1 METNTE
7 KVKQTGEGSEKR
19 RSSKLAKEL
28 PAEGLV
34 RLNQILAVL
43 PIGKTTF
50 YDLIKQGLIPK
61 PTFPFGSR
69 IALWDVKNIR
79 AFWKEQDNTGDSN

>member
-1 METNTE
+1 MEANIE
-7 KVKQTGEGSEKR
+7 NGKQTDGGNGKKR
-19 RSSKLAKEL
+19 KSKLAKEL

-34 RLNQILAVL
+34 RLSQILAVL

-61 PTFPFGSR
+61 ATFPFGSR
-69 IALWDVKNIR
+69 IALWDVKDIR
-79 AFWKEQDNTGDSN
+79 AFWNKQDADDDIV